1 MGNCLVTRLKA
12 SVNNPDLPKL
22 GYLLAK
28 MKNSS
33 GGYVDFTY
41 KGAIRVFIDG
51 DNGSGHIK
59 NIAGTTSRDNNRDNS
74 FQKFSVGEYNVNIE
88 KGSLFKAFYHST
100 GYMDIDLEQFKYCTS
115 LEELSFGS
123 HPDPNAPSSKPNQR
137 EYFWKGDI
145 ANLAN
150 LTNLKILKWDCK
162 DMPYE
167 NHKVYGNI
175 ESLSNLTNLQEL
187 SIAEMKTFTGDI
199 VKAFGK
205 MVKLTDMRIA
215 NNACT
220 GETIDLVAAWRSNGK
235 TTGQLDW
242 NYMFASP
249 GITFGGKKYGSEFGV
264 CTLSWEPDWCAVVAS
279 AYVICSKNTPSSKI
293 TEWQSAGKSVEVVDK
308 A

>member
-1 MGNCLVTRLKA
+1 MGNCLVTKLKA

-22 GYLLAK
+22 GYLSAK
-28 MKNSS
+28 MKNTS
-33 GGYVDFTY
+33 GDYVDFSY
-41 KGAIRVFIDG
+41 KETIRVFIDG

-59 NIAGTTSRDNNRDNS
+59 NIEGTTSRDNNRDKS
-74 FQKFSVGEYNVNIE
+74 FQKFSVGEYYVNIE
-88 KGSLFKAFYHST
+88 KSPLFKLFSHSA
-100 GYMDIDLEQFKYCTS
+100 GYMDVDLEQFKYCTN
-115 LEELSFGS
+115 LEELYFGS
-123 HPDPNAPSSKPNQR
+123 HSDPNAPSSKPKQR

-145 ANLAN
+145 ANLAY
-150 LTNLKILKWDCK
+150 LTNLKILRWDCQ
-162 DMPYE
+162 DIPYE

-199 VKAFGK
+199 VKALGK
-205 MVKLTDMRIA
+205 MVKLTDCRIY

-220 GETIDLVAAWRSNGK
+220 GDTIDLVAAWRSNGK
-235 TTGQLDW
+235 TTGELDW

-249 GITFGGKKYGSEFGV
+249 GITFGGNKFGHEF
-264 CTLSWEPDWCAVVAS
+264 TIAKLNWEPDWCAVVAS
-279 AYVICSKNTPSSKI
+279 AYVICSNNTPSSKI